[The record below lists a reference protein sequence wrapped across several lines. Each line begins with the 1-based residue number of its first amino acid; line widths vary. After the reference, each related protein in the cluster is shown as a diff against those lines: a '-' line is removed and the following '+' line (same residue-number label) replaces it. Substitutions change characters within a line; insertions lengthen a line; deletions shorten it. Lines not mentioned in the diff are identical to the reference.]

1 MSGSLRKPDTMLET
15 HDRLRGEGF
24 EVVSVVSARQL
35 MESRAYLTQ
44 WFRSR
49 QRSIV
54 IAPDLSISSGVAA
67 YSYRAGRVWEKP
79 TSPRSNRFPALLYA
93 GPLRESLG
101 AAAEFAGRFPTV
113 PVLVSSSTDAV
124 LDTLLNQ
131 TTPTGLVRTA
141 LQGLVSVDPEDE
153 RILDT
158 VVNGRQL
165 TPLLRS
171 PYEGL
176 VYYML
181 ESRKETKG
189 RFRAN
194 QRVTRAMGRGSYE
207 IDLLAED
214 ARLVIEID
222 GDQHLAPMQIKRDKI
237 KQRELEHLG
246 YRVSRFASAQVAHDP
261 VGVWRLIH
269 EQLQQ
274 TAG

>member
-1 MSGSLRKPDTMLET
+1 
-15 HDRLRGEGF
+15 
-24 EVVSVVSARQL
+24 V
-35 MESRAYLTQ
+35 
-44 WFRSR
+44 
-49 QRSIV
+49 
-54 IAPDLSISSGVAA
+54 
-67 YSYRAGRVWEKP
+67 
-79 TSPRSNRFPALLYA
+79 

-101 AAAEFAGRFPTV
+101 AAANFAGRFPTV

-124 LDTLLNQ
+124 LDTLLDH
-131 TTPTGLVRTA
+131 TTPTRLVRSA

-181 ESRKETKG
+181 ESRKETIG
-189 RFRAN
+189 RFRTN
-194 QRVTRAMGRGSYE
+194 QRVTRVMGRGSYE
-207 IDLLAED
+207 IDLLAD
-214 ARLVIEID
+214 DVRLIIEID
-222 GDQHLAPMQIKRDKI
+222 GDQHRAPMQIKRDRI

-246 YRVSRFASAQVAHDP
+246 YRVRRFASSQVAQDP
-261 VGVWRLIH
+261 VGVWRLIQ